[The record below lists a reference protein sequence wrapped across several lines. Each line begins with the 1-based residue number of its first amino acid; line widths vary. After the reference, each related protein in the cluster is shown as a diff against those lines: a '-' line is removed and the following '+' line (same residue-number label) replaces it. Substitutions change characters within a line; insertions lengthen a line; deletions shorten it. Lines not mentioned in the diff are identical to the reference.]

1 MATVIYRR
9 PIGTGLTPEEAT
21 MLEAAE
27 RLPQVY
33 DEDCPKLTAE
43 QLRQFRPVHYSDMA
57 ERAAAMG
64 APEKIPA
71 LAGR

>member
-1 MATVIYRR
+1 
-9 PIGTGLTPEEAT
+9 

-43 QLRQFRPVHYSDMA
+43 QLRQFRPVHYADMA

-71 LAGR
+71 VAGR